1 MDSVLTTI
9 YFCCMGVGLLLPL
22 AHVVLD
28 FLDLDFDA
36 GDADA
41 PLPFNIMALSFGVLV
56 RMHEHELERAGDDA
70 EKRAAMQAGREKSLA
85 AFEKLA
91 QYLEEAIDYEAV
103 PIRKLVSIQLESGL
117 LVMQYLRE
125 HR

>member
-56 RMHEHELERAGDDA
+56 FGACGKIVLVLGGHWVFSLILGGVLGILACWALTRSEEQTSELQSR
-70 EKRAAMQAGREKSLA
+70 
-85 AFEKLA
+85 
-91 QYLEEAIDYEAV
+91 I
-103 PIRKLVSIQLESGL
+103 
-117 LVMQYLRE
+117 
-125 HR
+125 

>member
-56 RMHEHELERAGDDA
+56 FGACGADPVCHPAPETESAP
-70 EKRAAMQAGREKSLA
+70 S
-85 AFEKLA
+85 A
-91 QYLEEAIDYEAV
+91 QYPGAGLEGRGHPAGG
-103 PIRKLVSIQLESGL
+103 PL
-117 LVMQYLRE
+117 
-125 HR
+125 